1 MKKEYVRDMKSGID
15 ANFKLLIESLED
27 AKGYI
32 DEGNNVRAS
41 RELRELVDGIM
52 QTLEIMSTL
61 ELVENDLLMEALKH
75 ER

>member
-1 MKKEYVRDMKSGID
+1 MKKEYLDSMRSGID
-15 ANFKLLIESLED
+15 ANFNVLFESLKE

-32 DEGNNVRAS
+32 DDGNNVRAS
-41 RELRELVDGIM
+41 RELRDLVDGVI

>member
-1 MKKEYVRDMKSGID
+1 MKNEYVRDMRSGID
-15 ANFKLLIESLED
+15 ANFKLLFESLEE

-32 DEGNNVRAS
+32 DRGNNVKAS

-61 ELVENDLLMEALKH
+61 ELVDNDLLMEALNYEK
-75 ER
+75 